1 MKNRTLI
8 IMMGLFLFLVL
19 TNPCSADEIKHTVV
33 KGDTLWDISMKY
45 LNTPWKWPLVW
56 ANNQDFTNPH
66 LIYPGDLVVIT
77 SEGGKTI
84 IKIIPSP
91 DRGGTDSKMTIYTP
105 DEAAAVKGSSI
116 LVSPQF
122 STYIYSPNILSGSG
136 LIVKKIEGGDLI
148 CQNDHIV
155 LKTTSELKPN
165 QAITL
170 ISKIQDVK
178 KGDIPKGFLYP
189 GGFLPG
195 GFLYKA
201 VATAVVEEVQS
212 DIVKARVSYSLQEAR
227 VGGVILDDLASVKP
241 LMLTVSEPTL
251 NAPAK
256 VMDFYGGISG
266 SSTNDL
272 VFINAGKSQGVG
284 VGSVLNIAK
293 TTRFEGD
300 EKKEQAAVFHEY
312 IGLVLV
318 LQTLENTSMGLL
330 VESKAQIE
338 KGDIVT
344 GKR

>member
-1 MKNRTLI
+1 MKNRALI

-19 TNPCSADEIKHTVV
+19 ISPCSADEIKHTVV
-33 KGDTLWDISMKY
+33 KGDTLWDISMNY
-45 LNTPWKWPLVW
+45 LKTPWKWPLVW
-56 ANNQDFTNPH
+56 ANNQDVTNPH
-66 LIYPGDLVVIT
+66 LIYPGDIVVIT

-91 DRGGTDSKMTIYTP
+91 DRGGIESKMTI
-105 DEAAAVKGSSI
+105 DEAAAVKGKSI

-136 LIVKKIEGGDLI
+136 VILKKIEGGDLI
-148 CQNDHIV
+148 CQNDHII

-165 QAITL
+165 QAIT
-170 ISKIQDVK
+170 IVSKLQDIK
-178 KGDIPKGFLYP
+178 NGDIPKGFLYP
-189 GGFLPG
+189 GGFIPG

-212 DIVKARVSYSLQEAR
+212 DIVKARIDYSLQEAR
-227 VGGVILDDLASVKP
+227 VGNVILDDLASVKP

-284 VGSVLNIAK
+284 IGSVLNIAK

-300 EKKEQAAVFHEY
+300 EEKAAVFHEY

-338 KGDIVT
+338 KGDTVT
-344 GKR
+344 DKR

>member
-1 MKNRTLI
+1 LKKRALML
-8 IMMGLFLFLVL
+8 MGLFSFLVL
-19 TNPCSADEIKHTVV
+19 ISPCSADEIKHTVV

-45 LNTPWKWPLVW
+45 LKTPWKWPLVW
-56 ANNQDFTNPH
+56 ADNQNITNPH
-66 LIYPGDLVVIT
+66 LIYPGDIVVIT
-77 SEGGKTI
+77 NEGGKTI

-91 DRGGTDSKMTIYTP
+91 ERGGTESKMTIYTP
-105 DEAAAVKGSSI
+105 EEAAAVKGKSI

-136 LIVKKIEGGDLI
+136 MIIKKVEGGDLI
-148 CQNDHIV
+148 SQNDHIII
-155 LKTTSELKPN
+155 KTTSEMKPD
-165 QAITL
+165 QAITI
-170 ISKIQDVK
+170 ISKIQDVNN
-178 KGDIPKGFLYP
+178 GDHPAGY
-189 GGFLPG
+189 
-195 GFLYKA
+195 LYKA
-201 VATAVVEEVQS
+201 VATAVVEEIQS
-212 DIVKARVSYSLQEAR
+212 DIVKARIVYSLQEAR
-227 VGGVILDDLASVKP
+227 LGSVIFDDLASVKP

-272 VFINAGKSQGVG
+272 VFIDAGKNQGVG
-284 VGSVLNIAK
+284 IGSILNIAK
-293 TTRFEGD
+293 PTMFEGD
-300 EKKEQAAVFHEY
+300 KKSEQVAVFHEF

-338 KGDIVT
+338 KGDTVT

>member
-1 MKNRTLI
+1 
-8 IMMGLFLFLVL
+8 MMGLFLFLVL
-19 TNPCSADEIKHTVV
+19 ISPCSADEIKHTVV
-33 KGDTLWDISMKY
+33 KGDTMWDISMKY
-45 LNTPWKWPLVW
+45 LKTPWKWPLVW
-56 ANNQDFTNPH
+56 ANNQDVTNPH
-66 LIYPGDLVVIT
+66 LIYPGDIVVIT

-91 DRGGTDSKMTIYTP
+91 DRGGIESKMTI
-105 DEAAAVKGSSI
+105 DEAAAVKGKSI
-116 LVSPQF
+116 LVAPQL

-136 LIVKKIEGGDLI
+136 VILKKIEGGDLI
-148 CQNDHIV
+148 CQNDHII

-165 QAITL
+165 QAIT
-170 ISKIQDVK
+170 IVSKIQDIK
-178 KGDIPKGFLYP
+178 NGEIPKGFLNP

-212 DIVKARVSYSLQEAR
+212 DIVKARIDYSLQEAR
-227 VGGVILDDLASVKP
+227 VGNVILDDLASVKP

-256 VMDFYGGISG
+256 VIDFYGGISG
-266 SSTNDL
+266 SSNNDL

-284 VGSVLNIAK
+284 IGSVLNIAK
-293 TTRFEGD
+293 TTRIEGAE
-300 EKKEQAAVFHEY
+300 EKEKVAVFNEFTS
-312 IGLVLV
+312 LVLV

-330 VESKAQIE
+330 VESKDQIE
-338 KGDIVT
+338 KGDTVT

>member
-1 MKNRTLI
+1 
-8 IMMGLFLFLVL
+8 MMGLFLFLVM
-19 TNPCSADEIKHTVV
+19 TSPCSADEIKHTVV

-45 LNTPWKWPLVW
+45 LKTPWKWPLVW

-77 SEGGKTI
+77 NDGGKTI

-91 DRGGTDSKMTIYTP
+91 DRGGTESKMTIYTP
-105 DEAAAVKGSSI
+105 DEAAAVKGKSI
-116 LVSPQF
+116 FVSPQF

-148 CQNDHIV
+148 SQNDHIV

-165 QAITL
+165 QAI
-170 ISKIQDVK
+170 IIVSKIQDINN
-178 KGDIPKGFLYP
+178 GD
-189 GGFLPG
+189 LPG
-195 GFLYKA
+195 GYLYKA

-212 DIVKARVSYSLQEAR
+212 DIVKARVSYSLQEAK
-227 VGGVILDDLASVKP
+227 VGSVIFDDLASVKP

-251 NAPAK
+251 NAQAK
-256 VMDFYGGISG
+256 VMDFYGGVTG

-272 VFINAGKSQGVG
+272 VFIDAGRNQGVG
-284 VGSVLNIAK
+284 IGSVLNIAK
-293 TTRFEGD
+293 TTKFEVD
-300 EKKEQAAVFHEY
+300 EKKEQVAMFHEFV
-312 IGLVLV
+312 GLVLV

-338 KGDIVT
+338 KGDTVI

>member
-1 MKNRTLI
+1 MKNRALV
-8 IMMGLFLFLVL
+8 MMGLFLFLVL
-19 TNPCSADEIKHTVV
+19 ISPCSADEIKHTVV
-33 KGDTLWDISMKY
+33 KGDNLWDISMKY
-45 LNTPWKWPLVW
+45 LKTPWKWPLVW
-56 ANNQDFTNPH
+56 ANNQDITNPH

-91 DRGGTDSKMTIYTP
+91 DRGGTESKMTLYTP
-105 DEAAAVKGSSI
+105 DEAAAVKEKSI

-136 LIVKKIEGGDLI
+136 TIIKKIEGGDLI
-148 CQNDHIV
+148 SQNDHIII
-155 LKTTSELKPN
+155 KTTSGLKPD
-165 QAITL
+165 QAIT
-170 ISKIQDVK
+170 IVSKIQDINN
-178 KGDIPKGFLYP
+178 GD
-189 GGFLPG
+189 LPG
-195 GFLYKA
+195 GYLYKA

-212 DIVKARVSYSLQEAR
+212 DIVKARVSYSLQEAK
-227 VGGVILDDLASVKP
+227 VGSVILDDLASVKP

-256 VMDFYGGISG
+256 VMDFYGGVTG

-272 VFINAGKSQGVG
+272 VFIDAGRNQGV
-284 VGSVLNIAK
+284 VTGSILNISK
-293 TTRFEGD
+293 TTKFKGD
-300 EKKEQAAVFHEY
+300 EEKVAVFNEF
-312 IGLVLV
+312 ISLVLI

-338 KGDIVT
+338 KGYTVT

>member
-1 MKNRTLI
+1 
-8 IMMGLFLFLVL
+8 MMGLFLFLVL
-19 TNPCSADEIKHTVV
+19 TSPCTADEIKHTVV

-45 LNTPWKWPLVW
+45 LKTPWKWPLVW
-56 ANNQDFTNPH
+56 ANNQDISNPH

-91 DRGGTDSKMTIYTP
+91 DRGGTESKMTIYTP
-105 DEAAAVKGSSI
+105 DEAAAVKGKSI

-136 LIVKKIEGGDLI
+136 MIVKKIEGGDLI
-148 CQNDHIV
+148 SQNDHIV

-165 QAITL
+165 QAITI
-170 ISKIQDVK
+170 ISKIQDINN
-178 KGDIPKGFLYP
+178 GDHPEGY
-189 GGFLPG
+189 
-195 GFLYKA
+195 LYKA

-212 DIVKARVSYSLQEAR
+212 DIVKARISYSLQEAKI
-227 VGGVILDDLASVKP
+227 GNVILDDLASVKP

-256 VMDFYGGISG
+256 IIDFYGGVSG

-284 VGSVLNIAK
+284 IGSVLNIAK
-293 TTRFEGD
+293 TTRFEGG
-300 EKKEQAAVFHEY
+300 EEKEQVAVFHEY
-312 IGLVLV
+312 ISLVLV

-338 KGDIVT
+338 KGDTVT
-344 GKR
+344 GRR

>member
-1 MKNRTLI
+1 
-8 IMMGLFLFLVL
+8 MGLFLFLVL
-19 TNPCSADEIKHTVV
+19 ISPCSADEIKHTVV

-45 LNTPWKWPLVW
+45 LKTPWKWPLVW
-56 ANNQDFTNPH
+56 ANNQELTNPH

-91 DRGGTDSKMTIYTP
+91 DRGGTESKMTI
-105 DEAAAVKGSSI
+105 DEAAAVKGKSI

-122 STYIYSPNILSGSG
+122 STYIYSPNILAGSG

-148 CQNDHIV
+148 SQNDHIV

-165 QAITL
+165 QAITI
-170 ISKIQDVK
+170 ISKIQDINN
-178 KGDIPKGFLYP
+178 GD
-189 GGFLPG
+189 LPG
-195 GFLYKA
+195 GYLYKA

-227 VGGVILDDLASVKP
+227 VGSVILDDLASVKP

-256 VMDFYGGISG
+256 VMDFYGGVSG

-272 VFINAGKSQGVG
+272 VFIDAGRNHGVG
-284 VGSVLNIAK
+284 IGSVLSITK
-293 TTRFEGD
+293 TTKFEGD
-300 EKKEQAAVFHEY
+300 EKKEQVAVFHEY
-312 IGLVLV
+312 IGMVLI

-338 KGDIVT
+338 KGDTVT

>member
-1 MKNRTLI
+1 MKKLALI

-19 TNPCSADEIKHTVV
+19 ISPCSADEIKHTVV
-33 KGDTLWDISMKY
+33 KGDTMWDISMKY
-45 LNTPWKWPLVW
+45 LKTPWKWPLVW
-56 ANNQDFTNPH
+56 ANNQDITNPH

-84 IKIIPSP
+84 IKIIPTP
-91 DRGGTDSKMTIYTP
+91 DRGGAESKMTIYTP
-105 DEAAAVKGSSI
+105 DEAAAVKGKSI
-116 LVSPQF
+116 FVSPQF

-148 CQNDHIV
+148 SQNDHIV

-165 QAITL
+165 QAITI
-170 ISKIQDVK
+170 ISKIQDINN
-178 KGDIPKGFLYP
+178 GD
-189 GGFLPG
+189 LPG
-195 GFLYKA
+195 GYLYKA

-212 DIVKARVSYSLQEAR
+212 DIVKARVSYSLQEAK
-227 VGGVILDDLASVKP
+227 VGSVILDDLASVKP

-256 VMDFYGGISG
+256 VIDFYGGISG

-272 VFINAGKSQGVG
+272 VFIDAGRNQGVSI
-284 VGSVLNIAK
+284 GSVLNIAK
-293 TTRFEGD
+293 TTKFEGD
-300 EKKEQAAVFHEY
+300 EQKVAVFNE
-312 IGLVLV
+312 IFGLVLV

-338 KGDIVT
+338 KGDTVT